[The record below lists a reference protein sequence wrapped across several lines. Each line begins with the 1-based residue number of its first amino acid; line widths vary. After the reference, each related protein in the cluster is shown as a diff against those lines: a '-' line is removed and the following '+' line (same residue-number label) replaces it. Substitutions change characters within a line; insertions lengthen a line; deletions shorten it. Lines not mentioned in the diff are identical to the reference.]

1 MCIALPL
8 KIKKIENRR
17 VIIEENGQ
25 EKEVNG
31 SLIKVKVG
39 DYVILQN
46 NFIVGKI
53 SKKEAKEVLKF
64 VGK

>member
-17 VIIEENGQ
+17 IIIEENGQ

>member
-17 VIIEENGQ
+17 IIIEENGQ

-64 VGK
+64 FGK

>member
-1 MCIALPL
+1 
-8 KIKKIENRR
+8 
-17 VIIEENGQ
+17 
-25 EKEVNG
+25 
-31 SLIKVKVG
+31 VKVG